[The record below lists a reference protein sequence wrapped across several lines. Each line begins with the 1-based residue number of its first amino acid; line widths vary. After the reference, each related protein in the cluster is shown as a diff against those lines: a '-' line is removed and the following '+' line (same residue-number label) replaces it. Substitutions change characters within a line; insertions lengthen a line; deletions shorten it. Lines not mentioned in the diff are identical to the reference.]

1 MNKNVWFE
9 KALLPGGWAQ
19 GVTIAMEG
27 GVIASVNAG
36 TSLPPAMEHF
46 ALALP
51 GMPNLHSHAFQH
63 GMAGLT
69 ETRGPGNDSFWT
81 WREAMYRFLDVMTPE
96 DMQAIAAQ
104 AYATMLENGF
114 THVAE
119 FHYFHH
125 DTNGA
130 AYDDVGELSARIAAA
145 SDEAGIGLTLLP
157 VFYAHAGFG
166 GQNPTHGQ
174 RRFIN
179 DHDRFVRIAER
190 ARDATR
196 NLPQARTGIA
206 PHSLRAVTPDELAAV
221 VKAFPDGPIHI
232 HVAEQVKEVE
242 DCLAWSGQRPVEW
255 LLDHAPVDQR
265 WCLIHATHMTET
277 ETRNMARSGAVAGLC
292 PLTEA
297 NLGDG
302 FFPAP
307 AFCAQGGRFGIGS
320 DSNVR
325 LSMPGELEILEYG
338 QRLALRA
345 RNVMAQQAG
354 QSTGR
359 ALFDAALQGGAQACD
374 MADAGLRAGACAN
387 FITLK
392 ADHPALSAARD
403 DAIIDAL
410 IFARHDLIDT
420 VWRNGKKIVA
430 DGQHRDRDRIARNYR
445 AAMRRMMDAA

>member
-1 MNKNVWFE
+1 
-9 KALLPGGWAQ
+9 
-19 GVTIAMEG
+19 
-27 GVIASVNAG
+27 
-36 TSLPPAMEHF
+36 
-46 ALALP
+46 
-51 GMPNLHSHAFQH
+51 
-63 GMAGLT
+63 
-69 ETRGPGNDSFWT
+69 
-81 WREAMYRFLDVMTPE
+81 
-96 DMQAIAAQ
+96 
-104 AYATMLENGF
+104 
-114 THVAE
+114 
-119 FHYFHH
+119 
-125 DTNGA
+125 
-130 AYDDVGELSARIAAA
+130 
-145 SDEAGIGLTLLP
+145 
-157 VFYAHAGFG
+157 
-166 GQNPTHGQ
+166 
-174 RRFIN
+174 
-179 DHDRFVRIAER
+179 
-190 ARDATR
+190 
-196 NLPQARTGIA
+196 
-206 PHSLRAVTPDELAAV
+206 
-221 VKAFPDGPIHI
+221 
-232 HVAEQVKEVE
+232 
-242 DCLAWSGQRPVEW
+242 QRPVEW

-359 ALFDAALQGGAQACD
+359 ALFDAALQGGAQACG
-374 MADAGLRAGACAN
+374 MADAGLRAGACAD